1 MSRTTI
7 NSALCA
13 VAAGA
18 IALSAALPAEAQN
31 RRSGA
36 QRTQDDMM
44 ASIPR
49 CARNLGTV
57 AIADGQADVFR
68 ELQLSP
74 PQSLLRAVIQR
85 SGCFTLLDRGAGMSL
100 AQRER
105 ELAAGGDLQ
114 RGSNVGGGQVRA
126 ADYVLVGEVASQNSN
141 SGGNALAGIAGG
153 LLGRRNA
160 TLGAVVGGISTR
172 RSEANTVLSLTDVRT
187 SETVMVTEGYASR
200 NDISWGAGGAAA
212 GGSGFGGAV
221 GGGYENTEIG
231 RMVAQAF
238 IQAYAD
244 MVTQMGGI
252 SADAAEAAPIQTFVV
267 QQATTMRS
275 APETGSVVRALPEGL
290 RVYPTGNREGMW
302 WEIMDDNDNI
312 GWVQNDRLAPG
323 T

>member
-1 MSRTTI
+1 MARSRLI
-7 NSALCA
+7 LCA
-13 VAAGA
+13 AVASATALAG
-18 IALSAALPAEAQN
+18 ALPAEAQN

-36 QRTQDDMM
+36 QRTQDEMM
-44 ASIPR
+44 ASIPT
-49 CARNLGTV
+49 CARNLGTI

-105 ELAAGGDLQ
+105 DLAAGGDLQ
-114 RGSNVGGGQVRA
+114 RGSNVGGGQIRA

-160 TLGAVVGGISTR
+160 TLGALVGGISTR
-172 RSEANTVLSLTDVRT
+172 RSEASTVLSLTDVRT

-231 RMVAQAF
+231 RMVSQAF

-244 MVTQMGGI
+244 MVTQMGGM
-252 SADAAEAAPIQTFVV
+252 SADAAEAAPVQTFTV

-290 RVYPTGNREGMW
+290 RVYPTGNRDGMW

>member
-1 MSRTTI
+1 M
-7 NSALCA
+7 
-13 VAAGA
+13 
-18 IALSAALPAEAQN
+18 
-31 RRSGA
+31 
-36 QRTQDDMM
+36 
-44 ASIPR
+44 
-49 CARNLGTV
+49 
-57 AIADGQADVFR
+57 
-68 ELQLSP
+68 
-74 PQSLLRAVIQR
+74 IQR

-105 ELAAGGDLQ
+105 DLAAGGDLQ
-114 RGSNVGGGQVRA
+114 RGSNVGGGQIRA

-200 NDISWGAGGAAA
+200 SDISWGAGGAAA

-244 MVTQMGGI
+244 MVTQMGGMEP
-252 SADAAEAAPIQTFVV
+252 DAAAAAPVQTFVV

-275 APETGSVVRALPEGL
+275 APETGSVVRALPQGL
-290 RVYPTGNREGMW
+290 RVYPTGNRDGMW

>member
-1 MSRTTI
+1 
-7 NSALCA
+7 
-13 VAAGA
+13 
-18 IALSAALPAEAQN
+18 
-31 RRSGA
+31 
-36 QRTQDDMM
+36 MM
-44 ASIPR
+44 ASIPT

-105 ELAAGGDLQ
+105 DLAAGGDLQ
-114 RGSNVGGGQVRA
+114 RGSNVGGGQIRA

-200 NDISWGAGGAAA
+200 NAISWSAGGAAA

-238 IQAYAD
+238 ISAYAD
-244 MVTQMGGI
+244 MVTQMGGM
-252 SADAAEAAPIQTFVV
+252 SADAGDAAPIQTFTV
-267 QQATTMRS
+267 QQATTLRS

-290 RVYPTGNREGMW
+290 RVYPTGNRDGMW

>member
-1 MSRTTI
+1 MARSRLI
-7 NSALCA
+7 LCA
-13 VAAGA
+13 AVGGATALAG
-18 IALSAALPAEAQN
+18 ALPAEAQN

-36 QRTQDDMM
+36 QRTQDEMM
-44 ASIPR
+44 ASIPT
-49 CARNLGTV
+49 CARNLGTI

-105 ELAAGGDLQ
+105 DLAAGGDLQ
-114 RGSNVGGGQVRA
+114 RGSNVGGGQIRA

-160 TLGAVVGGISTR
+160 ALGAVVGGISTR
-172 RSEANTVLSLTDVRT
+172 RSEASTVLSLTDVRT

-244 MVTQMGGI
+244 MVAQMGGMEP
-252 SADAAEAAPIQTFVV
+252 DAAAAAPVQTFVV
-267 QQATTMRS
+267 QQATTLRS

-290 RVYPTGNREGMW
+290 RVYPTGNRDGMW
-302 WEIMDDNDNI
+302 WEIMDDNDNL

>member
-1 MSRTTI
+1 MARFKLI
-7 NSALCA
+7 LCA
-13 VAAGA
+13 AVASATALAG
-18 IALSAALPAEAQN
+18 ALPAEAQN

-44 ASIPR
+44 AQIPR

-85 SGCFTLLDRGAGMSL
+85 SGCFTLLDRGAGMSV

-105 ELAAGGDLQ
+105 DLAAGGDLQ
-114 RGSNVGGGQVRA
+114 RGSNVGGGQIRA

-153 LLGRRNA
+153 LLGRRNS

-212 GGSGFGGAV
+212 GSSGFGGAV

-244 MVTQMGGI
+244 MVTQMGGMNP
-252 SADAAEAAPIQTFVV
+252 DAGEAAPVQTFVV

-290 RVYPTGNREGMW
+290 RVYPTGNRDGMW

>member
-1 MSRTTI
+1 
-7 NSALCA
+7 
-13 VAAGA
+13 
-18 IALSAALPAEAQN
+18 
-31 RRSGA
+31 
-36 QRTQDDMM
+36 M
-44 ASIPR
+44 ASIPT
-49 CARNLGTV
+49 CARNRGTI

-105 ELAAGGDLQ
+105 DLAAGGDLQ
-114 RGSNVGGGQVRA
+114 RGSNVGGGQIRA

-160 TLGAVVGGISTR
+160 ALGAVVGGISTR
-172 RSEANTVLSLTDVRT
+172 RSEASTVLSLTDVRT

-200 NDISWGAGGAAA
+200 NDISWSAGGAAA

-231 RMVAQAF
+231 RMVSQAF

-244 MVTQMGGI
+244 MVTQMGGM
-252 SADAAEAAPIQTFVV
+252 SADAAEAAPVQTFTV

-290 RVYPTGNREGMW
+290 RVYPTGNRDGMW